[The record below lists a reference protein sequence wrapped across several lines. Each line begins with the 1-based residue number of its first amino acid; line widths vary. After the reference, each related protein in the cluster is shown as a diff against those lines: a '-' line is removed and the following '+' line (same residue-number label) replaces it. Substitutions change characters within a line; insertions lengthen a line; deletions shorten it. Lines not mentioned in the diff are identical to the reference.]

1 MTTTDKIAKASFKIR
16 GGSAQDKF
24 DVHFNPSTLQ
34 YTITNNM
41 KNTGS
46 GNSAK
51 QYVDKSSGKL
61 TMDLIFDTT
70 SSGEDVRLH
79 SVRVAK
85 LMEPKKSNKT
95 PPVVEFAWGLYTFAG
110 MMQSYK
116 ETIDF
121 FSADGVPLRAS
132 VNLTLASQDK
142 VFEGGSKKS
151 KANTGK
157 AGALGRSVT
166 NNNSVQT
173 PPPPKSDGRGLTQ
186 TATTAGNPAAARQIA
201 AQNGVENMRFP
212 DAAPLQITGGAVT
225 TGVSSLTASTNTG
238 GRFASLHVQPEVSAN
253 GALEL
258 SDFLRSA
265 GTASLGT
272 EDAAGFSLGGKAR
285 LQGSA
290 SFKADVGKGGALK
303 AKIEFDGGE

>member
-1 MTTTDKIAKASFKIR
+1 MTNTAKIAKASFKIR
-16 GGSAQDKF
+16 GGSTQDKF
-24 DVHFNPSTLQ
+24 DVHFNPSTLL

-41 KNTGS
+41 KHTGS

-51 QYVDKSSGKL
+51 QYVDKSTGKL

-70 SSGEDVRLH
+70 NSGEDVRLH

-85 LMEPKKSNKT
+85 LMEPKESDKT
-95 PPVVEFAWGLYTFAG
+95 PPIVEFAWGLYTFSG
-110 MMQSYK
+110 MMQTYK

-132 VNLTLASQDK
+132 VNLTLDSQDK
-142 VFEGGSKKS
+142 VFEGGSKKR
-151 KANTGK
+151 KANTGR
-157 AGALGRSVT
+157 ANTLR
-166 NNNSVQT
+166 NSLLT
-173 PPPPKSDGRGLTQ
+173 PPPPKSGGRGITQ
-186 TATTAGNPAAARQIA
+186 TATKAGNPAAARLIA

-212 DAAPLQITGGAVT
+212 DAGSLQITAGAVAT
-225 TGVSSLTASTNTG
+225 SVVSLSASANTG
-238 GRFASLHVQPEVSAN
+238 GRFAGLHVRPDASAN
-253 GALEL
+253 GALKL
-258 SDFLRSA
+258 GDFLRSS
-265 GTASLGT
+265 GTASLGI
-272 EDAAGFSLGGKAR
+272 EDAAGFSLGGQAR